1 MRMCNPEF
9 MRRSGVFDDSVL
21 RTGALIFDVDLQYK
35 PKQTIF
41 YLPPKSL
48 WKLLE
53 NGQGADVTFKFQGED
68 VLAHKLILEAGSP
81 FLATF
86 CEGFVE
92 GTAVEIQETYA
103 TFMEK

>member
-1 MRMCNPEF
+1 MLSHSVVHAVDQVSFIMRNASGKVIHEDDSCINSLWRGGVMRMCNPEF

-48 WKLLE
+48 
-53 NGQGADVTFKFQGED
+53 
-68 VLAHKLILEAGSP
+68 
-81 FLATF
+81 
-86 CEGFVE
+86 
-92 GTAVEIQETYA
+92 
-103 TFMEK
+103 